1 MSADTAEPGAT
12 PCFQLKGSMFTVT
25 VMNILRTDL
34 DQLTQQ
40 LRQQVTR
47 APDLFR
53 GMPVVIDLHRIR
65 DSGETLDLASL
76 ALLLS
81 DQGLVPVG
89 VRHCADAER
98 DAARSFGLALLPDS
112 DPAREVR
119 GARARSESA
128 SAETPSAAAPPAG
141 ETASP
146 TRLVTQPVR
155 SGQQIYAPGGDLIIL
170 SSVSPGAEVLA
181 DGHIHIYGNLHGRAL
196 AGVQGDETARIFC
209 RRMYAELVSVA
220 GIYRVYEDIADAV
233 RGHPAQVYLH
243 DKQLKT
249 DPL

>member
-1 MSADTAEPGAT
+1 MSADAAEPGAT

-47 APDLFR
+47 APELFQ

-65 DSGETLDLASL
+65 DSGDSLDLASL

-112 DPAREVR
+112 DPAR
-119 GARARSESA
+119 GGRARSESVP
-128 SAETPSAAAPPAG
+128 AETPSAAEPPATDKHG
-141 ETASP
+141 PS
-146 TRLVTQPVR
+146 RLVTQPVR
-155 SGQQIYAPGGDLIIL
+155 SGQQIYASGGDLIIL

-196 AGVQGDETARIFC
+196 AGVQGDDTARIFC

-220 GIYRVYEDIADAV
+220 GIYRVYEDIAEEL
-233 RGHPAQVYLH
+233 RGRPVQVFLH
-243 DKQLKT
+243 DQQLRT

>member
-1 MSADTAEPGAT
+1 MSADAAEPGAT

-40 LRQQVTR
+40 LRQQVIK
-47 APDLFR
+47 APDLFQ
-53 GMPVVIDLHRIR
+53 GMPVVIDLHRLR

-98 DAARSFGLALLPDS
+98 DAARSFGLALLPDT
-112 DPAREVR
+112 DPAR
-119 GARARSESA
+119 GARARSDSAPVEMSSA
-128 SAETPSAAAPPAG
+128 SGPAAG
-141 ETASP
+141 ETRSP
-146 TRLVTQPVR
+146 TRVVTQPVR

-209 RRMYAELVSVA
+209 RRLYAELISVA

>member
-1 MSADTAEPGAT
+1 MSADAAEPGAT

-47 APDLFR
+47 APELFQ

-65 DSGETLDLASL
+65 DSGDSLDLASL

-112 DPAREVR
+112 DPAR
-119 GARARSESA
+119 GGRARSESV
-128 SAETPSAAAPPAG
+128 PA
-141 ETASP
+141 ETASAAEP
-146 TRLVTQPVR
+146 PATDKHGPSRLVTQPVR

-196 AGVQGDETARIFC
+196 AGVQGDDTARIFC

-220 GIYRVYEDIADAV
+220 GIYRVYEDIAEEL
-233 RGHPAQVYLH
+233 RGRPVQVFLH
-243 DKQLKT
+243 DQQLRT